1 MKRISILSALLLA
14 LFVLIPVRTSGQARL
29 NTKKINIADFGARTT
44 KVVLGGSGMTDTAL
58 KEAVSAGWRIS
69 PFEFCS
75 GEEYLQ
81 LKDDPDQ
88 YFLLLARSDE
98 AKYRGILT
106 LTLMKGG
113 KYGTDDTTNR
123 PVDIASLPFRA
134 SEFPSGRE
142 MVMLPALLDII
153 QDYASKALV
162 SDKAGYKGF
171 DIYSRNGRRDG
182 RRILF
187 SEGDVDPGMLEIISS
202 TKEVFVVEEDEADQ
216 AMYEGAPDTMVSFV
230 VAPFSP
236 EKGSRCYKMVIDTRS
251 HELYYFSHHRI
262 GAGKWA
268 GFLKK
273 DIRKVSAKH

>member
-1 MKRISILSALLLA
+1 MKRISILPALLL
-14 LFVLIPVRTSGQARL
+14 VITMLIPVQMSGQARL
-29 NTKKINIADFGARTT
+29 NTKKIRIADFSSRTT
-44 KVVLGGSGMTDTAL
+44 KVILGGNELTDTAL

-69 PFEFCS
+69 PFEFCTR
-75 GEEYLQ
+75 EEFQ
-81 LKDDPDQ
+81 ELKSSPDQ

-113 KYGTDDTTNR
+113 RYGTDNTSNR
-123 PVDIASLPFRA
+123 PVDIASLPFR
-134 SEFPSGRE
+134 STEFPSGRE

-153 QDYASKALV
+153 QDYTSRALE

-171 DIYSRNGRRDG
+171 DIYSKTGGRDG

-187 SEGDVDPGMLEIISS
+187 SDSDVEPGALDG
-202 TKEVFVVEEDEADQ
+202 TDFKEVFIVDEDDADL
-216 AMYEGAPDTMVSFV
+216 AVIDGTPETLVSFV

-236 EKGSRCYKMVIDTRS
+236 GKGSRCYKMMIDART
-251 HELYYFSHHRI
+251 HELYYFSHHRVS
-262 GAGKWA
+262 AGKWA

-273 DIRKVSAKH
+273 DIRKVAAKR